1 MTDVGPKNW
10 STNFDQSVFY
20 DKMGDYNDWSRDY
33 QPGYMFRN
41 LGNEMVTTT
50 NKLNDFSKI
59 IVVHMYNWHLPIIW
73 TIKNNIKVKRI
84 GQKKH

>member
-1 MTDVGPKNW
+1 MIGLETI
-10 STNFDQSVFY
+10 SLAICSEI
-20 DKMGDYNDWSRDY
+20 
-33 QPGYMFRN
+33 
-41 LGNEMVTTT
+41 LEMKWYTTT

>member
-1 MTDVGPKNW
+1 MLAQRIGLQIL
-10 STNFDQSVFY
+10 TNQFFMIRWEIIMIGLETISLAIC
-20 DKMGDYNDWSRDY
+20 SEI
-33 QPGYMFRN
+33 
-41 LGNEMVTTT
+41 LEMKWFTTI
-50 NKLNDFSKI
+50 NKLNDFSRT